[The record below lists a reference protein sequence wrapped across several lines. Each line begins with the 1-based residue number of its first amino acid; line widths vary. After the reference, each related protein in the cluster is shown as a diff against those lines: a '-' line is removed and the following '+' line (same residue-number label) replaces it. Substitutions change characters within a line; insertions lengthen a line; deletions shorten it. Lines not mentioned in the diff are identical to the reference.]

1 MTTDAG
7 VARRHHPDSSPVD
20 PDPQGTVRAALEELG
35 RPSAPGRTPDP
46 AAGRRRALRDHLRF
60 AGPIVAL
67 VLGIKAL
74 LFSLGVVVR
83 ETIGDQTFPAL
94 ADRFTFWSAWDA
106 PHYIDIA
113 ERGYQ
118 TTGDAANFIVFFPG
132 YPYAVRALHWLM
144 PGDMLASAFV
154 VSGIASVA
162 AAVLLAYL
170 VRADGGDAAQATR
183 ASWFLLIFPTAY
195 FLHIPYTE
203 SLFLT
208 LLLGSFL
215 AARTGHWAAAGV
227 IGALAAVTRINGVLL
242 IPALMVEAWLQYRTT
257 RRLDRSVVW
266 IGVIGVGLLVY
277 LGINQRL
284 FGDPLHFQAVQS
296 EHWFKHLQDP
306 VTSIRSM
313 IEGAGARSTND
324 RQMFVTQELLFLGVG
339 LVATVLAFRF
349 SRPSYAVWALLNLL
363 LFASTSW
370 IQSTPRYVITLFPIF
385 LLLAQATRRQW
396 VGLLVSAWSLVWLAW
411 FTTLFATGR
420 WAF

>member
-1 MTTDAG
+1 ML
-7 VARRHHPDSSPVD
+7 SW
-20 PDPQGTVRAALEELG
+20 
-35 RPSAPGRTPDP
+35 
-46 AAGRRRALRDHLRF
+46 
-60 AGPIVAL
+60 
-67 VLGIKAL
+67 L
-74 LFSLGVVVR
+74 L
-83 ETIGDQTFPAL
+83 
-94 ADRFTFWSAWDA
+94 
-106 PHYIDIA
+106 
-113 ERGYQ
+113 
-118 TTGDAANFIVFFPG
+118 
-132 YPYAVRALHWLM
+132 
-144 PGDMLASAFV
+144 PGDMLTAAFV
-154 VSGIASVA
+154 LSGIASVA

-170 VRADGGDAAQATR
+170 VRADGGDDDQATR

-203 SLFLT
+203 SFFLT

-215 AARTGHWAAAGV
+215 AARTGHWAVAGV
-227 IGALAAVTRINGVLL
+227 VGALAAVSRINGILL
-242 IPALMVEAWLQYRTT
+242 IPALLVEAWLQYRKT
-257 RRLDRSVVW
+257 RRFDPSVLW
-266 IGVIGVGLLVY
+266 IGVIGVGLLTY
-277 LGINQRL
+277 LAINQHY

-306 VTSIRSM
+306 VTSIRGM
-313 IEGAGARSTND
+313 IESAAGRTTND

-385 LLLAQATRRQW
+385 LLLAQATRRPW
-396 VGLLVSAWSLVWLAW
+396 VAMFATAWSFGMFVW

>member
-1 MTTDAG
+1 MPTETG
-7 VARRHHPDSSPVD
+7 VARRHPEPAPVD
-20 PDPQGTVRAALEELG
+20 PDAQTTVDAALDALASPPDAADG
-35 RPSAPGRTPDP
+35 RGADPGW
-46 AAGRRRALRDHLRF
+46 RRRLRDQLRF
-60 AGPIVAL
+60 VGPIVAL
-67 VLGIKAL
+67 VLGLKAL
-74 LFSLGVVVR
+74 VFSLGVVVR
-83 ETIGDQTFPAL
+83 ETIGDQTFPAFG
-94 ADRFTFWSAWDA
+94 DRFTFWSAWDA
-106 PHYIDIA
+106 PHYVDIA

-118 TTGDAANFIVFFPG
+118 TSGDAANFIVFLPG
-132 YPYAVRALHWLM
+132 YPYATRMLSWLL
-144 PGDMLASAFV
+144 PGDMLTAAFV
-154 VSGIASVA
+154 LSGIASVA

-170 VRADGGDAAQATR
+170 VRADGGDDDQATR

-203 SLFLT
+203 SFFLT

-215 AARTGHWAAAGV
+215 AARTGHWAVAGV
-227 IGALAAVTRINGVLL
+227 VGALAAVSRINGILL
-242 IPALMVEAWLQYRTT
+242 IPALLVEAWLQYRKT
-257 RRLDRSVVW
+257 RRFDPSVLW
-266 IGVIGVGLLVY
+266 IGVIGVGLLTY
-277 LGINQRL
+277 LAINQHY

-306 VTSIRSM
+306 VTSIRGM
-313 IEGAGARSTND
+313 IESAAGRTTND

-385 LLLAQATRRQW
+385 LLLAQATRRPW
-396 VGLLVSAWSLVWLAW
+396 VAMFATAWSFGMFVW